1 MNKYT
6 KLKEVI
12 KNIVREEML
21 GEITQQVTVDYSDPN
36 KGDKILNV
44 DPADKA
50 TIDTIK
56 RDSTVKAATIG
67 KTKIKE
73 LAAPT
78 TTTYALK
85 IDYEDRLKDYLL
97 RIKKDP
103 IKNIINK
110 MIDRLKVE
118 DNMNIG
124 DIFTQLRADFAN
136 DPAALLNLKQT
147 QNVKYYLWGGMT
159 SDTFNQRYLS
169 QIDPQTDQPW
179 EQGNLN
185 AVSWTPFVRSKDKR
199 LTGFEKAQQQAIT
212 DPEAFAAK
220 QASFKETNTVS
231 EKVLKYK
238 FLRADYFTKSSQNRA
253 DVKIDKTLKGTQ
265 GGSTSAEKMS
275 NMLDDNLAVALLYQW
290 KEGYL
295 EAGLDEPL
303 KLYTNKNDL
312 LKGKNP
318 EGLTNKYSEIL
329 LKLINNKDIKVIG
342 KNDFSPKKK
351 NKSAVS
357 QDDIEAYYK
366 STGIET
372 PDTEKIDLTNTDLAG
387 EDDEE
392 EI

>member
-1 MNKYT
+1 MRNYI

-21 GEITQQVTVDYSDPN
+21 GEGTQQVTVDYSNPN
-36 KGDKILNV
+36 KGDKILNI
-44 DPADKA
+44 DPTDKA

-56 RDSTVKAATIG
+56 KDSTVKAATIG
-67 KTKIKE
+67 TTKIKE

-85 IDYEDRLKDYLL
+85 ADYEDRLKDYLI
-97 RIKKDP
+97 RIKKEP
-103 IKNIINK
+103 IKKIVNK
-110 MIDRLKVE
+110 IVDYLKTE

-124 DIFTQLRADFAN
+124 DIFTQLKADFAN
-136 DPAALLNLKQT
+136 EPDALNNLKQT
-147 QNVKYYLWGGMT
+147 QSVKYYLWGGMT
-159 SDTFNQRYLS
+159 SDTFNQKYLG
-169 QIDPQTDQPW
+169 QTDLQTDQPW

-199 LTGFEKAQQQAIT
+199 LTGFEKAQQQATT

-220 QASFKETNTVS
+220 QASFKETNTVA

-253 DVKIDKTLKGTQ
+253 DVKIDKTLKGSQ
-265 GGSTSAEKMS
+265 SGSTATEKMT

-303 KLYTNKNDL
+303 KSYANSNNL

-318 EGLTNKYSEIL
+318 EGLTNRYSEIL
-329 LKLINNKDIKVIG
+329 LKLINNKDIKAIG
-342 KNDFSPKKK
+342 KNDFSPRKK
-351 NKSAVS
+351 NKSAAS

-366 STGIET
+366 SMGMEV